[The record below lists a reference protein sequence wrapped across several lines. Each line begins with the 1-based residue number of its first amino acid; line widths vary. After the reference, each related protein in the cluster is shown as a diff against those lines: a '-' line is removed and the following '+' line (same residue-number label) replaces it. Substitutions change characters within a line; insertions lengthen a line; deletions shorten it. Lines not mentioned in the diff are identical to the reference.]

1 MHVIFRHLRFVR
13 KLHVKR
19 VYLCIA
25 TWLCVKHVASM
36 IGFLCSRV
44 ILWLKLF
51 FFQNSLLLTIY
62 YENTDKFR
70 LSWEANSIEACLPSH
85 RMYSSSCHSL
95 DLRWRQRRITHYFVI
110 KGNLFWIYFVKCL
123 ECNQPDSPLWIS
135 PLWWKV
141 PWVVMNFLLWK
152 ICGFRVYANCL
163 LLFV

>member
-1 MHVIFRHLRFVR
+1 M
-13 KLHVKR
+13 KK

-25 TWLCVKHVASM
+25 SWVKHVASM

-51 FFQNSLLLTIY
+51 FFFPPNSLLLTIY
-62 YENTDKFR
+62 YENTDDFR
-70 LSWEANSIEACLPSH
+70 VSWETNSIEACFPSH
-85 RMYSSSCHSL
+85 RMYSSSCRSL
-95 DLRWRQRRITHYFVI
+95 DLRWRQRIITRYFVI

-123 ECNQPDSPLWIS
+123 ECNWADSLLWIS

-141 PWVVMNFLLWK
+141 PGVVMNFFLGK
-152 ICGFRVYANCL
+152 ICGFRIYANCL